1 MVAHERR
8 TLLSVHPVAPISF
21 NQEDKTTRRCH
32 LTCNKIVDTF
42 LTIVA

>member
-1 MVAHERR
+1 MVVHERR
-8 TLLSVHPVAPISF
+8 TLLSVHPVARISF
-21 NQEDKTTRRCH
+21 NQEDKTTGRCY